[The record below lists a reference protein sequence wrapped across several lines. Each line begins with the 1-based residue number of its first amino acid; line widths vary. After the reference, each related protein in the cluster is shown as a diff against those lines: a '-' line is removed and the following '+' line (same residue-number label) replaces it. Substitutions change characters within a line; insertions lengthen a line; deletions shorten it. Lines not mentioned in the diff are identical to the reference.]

1 MNPIRKKILKE
12 SAISACIYIL
22 VFALCDLVFALVSG
36 GPISEEMKP
45 LWKYAIQALVFF
57 VVVYG
62 LRCLTNK
69 DL

>member
-45 LWKYAIQALVFF
+45 LWKYAIQMLFF
-57 VVVYG
+57 FMVIYG
-62 LRCLTNK
+62 FRCFANK